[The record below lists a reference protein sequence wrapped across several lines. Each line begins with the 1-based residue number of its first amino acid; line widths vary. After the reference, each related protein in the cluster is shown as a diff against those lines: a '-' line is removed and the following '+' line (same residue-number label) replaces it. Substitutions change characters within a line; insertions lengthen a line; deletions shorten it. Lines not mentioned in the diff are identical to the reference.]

1 MFVEHNLIKNIKIFT
16 LSVTSTVVLI
26 QLSRFI
32 SPLAIIHS
40 SYIFLAWM
48 PLCVMLSILFIFGWR
63 GVVPVLCGMF
73 CTNLWNFHL
82 SLILRSC
89 SAARHL
95 SCCVPAQYYAG
106 SWGRVGVMD

>member
-1 MFVEHNLIKNIKIFT
+1 MRINLLFVCLKTPISESSVLMFVEHNLIKNIKIFT
-16 LSVTSTVVLI
+16 LAFTLTVVLI

-63 GVVPVLCGMF
+63 GVVPVLCGM
-73 CTNLWNFHL
+73 
-82 SLILRSC
+82 
-89 SAARHL
+89 
-95 SCCVPAQYYAG
+95 
-106 SWGRVGVMD
+106 